1 MSGSMQN
8 IEPERIPVAVG
19 LVFDSE
25 NKILIGQR
33 TKPDAYE
40 GKWEFPGG
48 KIEPFE
54 SADEALCRELWEE
67 IGISVNQTNHFM
79 TFDYD
84 YPDRKVLLYFR
95 LVNCYEG
102 SPIAREQQKLRWVQL
117 SRLGEFD
124 MLEASFSVIE
134 ALVKRYG

>member
-1 MSGSMQN
+1 MQS
-8 IEPERIPVAVG
+8 IEPERIAVAVG
-19 LVFDSE
+19 LIFDSE

-33 TKPDAYE
+33 TTPDAYE

-54 SADEALCRELWEE
+54 SAEEALRRELWEE
-67 IGISVNQTNHFM
+67 IGISVSHTVQFM
-79 TFDYD
+79 TFEYD

-95 LVNCYEG
+95 LVERYEG
-102 SPIAREQQKLRWVQL
+102 NPIAREQQNLQWVQL

-124 MLEASFSVIE
+124 MLAPNISVIE
-134 ALVKRYG
+134 ALKQKFG